1 MRDTLAVETRYELL
15 KDLYEGDHLVSKDEF
30 IEAQEE
36 YIEALKEIIEYQKE
50 VIEEYRYND

>member
-1 MRDTLAVETRYELL
+1 MRDTIAVETRYVVL

>member
-1 MRDTLAVETRYELL
+1 MRDTIAVETRYVVL
-15 KDLYEGDHLVSKDEF
+15 KGLYEGDHLVSKDEF